1 MAVWKE
7 GSSRYLV
14 GRLNKLESSVT
25 GAGGQYTCYRYE
37 RQLEGGRLVIK
48 MSQSVS
54 GRCEGLW
61 SAEEGDKTYTL
72 RKGNGTLIF
81 QLISSHAYR
90 IKWDP
95 LCYILVGDAHKVSLS
110 AAPNKSRYLLIA
122 K

>member
-14 GRLNKLESSVT
+14 GRLSKVGTAQHSLQQDQDT
-25 GAGGQYTCYRYE
+25 KYTCYRYE
-37 RQLEGGRLVIK
+37 TQLEAGRLVVK

-72 RKGNGTLIF
+72 RKSKRTSEVRKIVCAGECF
-81 QLISSHAYR
+81 
-90 IKWDP
+90 
-95 LCYILVGDAHKVSLS
+95 HK
-110 AAPNKSRYLLIA
+110 
-122 K
+122 

>member
-14 GRLNKLESSVT
+14 GRLSKLKAAAAAARQSSLNGG
-25 GAGGQYTCYRYE
+25 GAKYTCYRYE
-37 RQLEGGRLVIK
+37 RQLEGGQFVIK

-72 RKGNGTLIF
+72 TKG
-81 QLISSHAYR
+81 S
-90 IKWDP
+90 
-95 LCYILVGDAHKVSLS
+95 LVA
-110 AAPNKSRYLLIA
+110 LIA
-122 K
+122 KKKEKTNAISPFLSCS